1 MFGDLTENKTFYFSK
16 RTLRAGTT
24 SNKWLKKAL
33 TVFFSMLANEFLRKS
48 FLGPVVQ
55 HVQQIFGQSQLN
67 PALPEKIFAFLLNA
81 KHNVKIQLHQKGNH
95 ICFAS
100 KARQIIGDNQLP
112 DSQYD
117 INNLL
122 KNNLHWTFSYTF

>member
-16 RTLRAGTT
+16 RTLRAGTA

-33 TVFFSMLANEFLRKS
+33 TVFFPMLANKFLRKS
-48 FLGPVVQ
+48 FL
-55 HVQQIFGQSQLN
+55 FGQSQLN

-81 KHNVKIQLHQKGNH
+81 KHNVKIQLHQKDNH
-95 ICFAS
+95 ICFVS
-100 KARQIIGDNQLP
+100 KARQIIGDNQPP

-122 KNNLHWTFSYTF
+122 KNNLYWTFSYTF